1 MTLGVIFNVS
11 YARCA
16 DVQYS
21 IYSATAMDS
30 LQKMSDICCLRVGIA
45 FNAKINCF
53 LLHRSH
59 LQWPKVRTAKPSSCW
74 QRCRPT
80 M

>member
-53 LLHRSH
+53 LLEVIYSG
-59 LQWPKVRTAKPSSCW
+59 LK
-74 QRCRPT
+74 
-80 M
+80 